1 MWPFD
6 MRYEHGTSGQIKLDR
21 LRARSAASIPL
32 GTAASHER
40 TGADTYIF
48 VRKTHIADWFLHI
61 NAVRAGIE
69 CVRNEFLGVKREF
82 LGVSGRGSPWMAASS
97 DGTDRLDQ
105 RPASSRLRYSARGAY
120 LSSAIDII
128 NVGQK
133 A

>member
-1 MWPFD
+1 

-40 TGADTYIF
+40 NGRGHLHF
-48 VRKTHIADWFLHI
+48 PVRKTHIADWVLHI